1 MKEFLK
7 QIGITEE
14 GQETTEGNYVVDL
27 ENSNHFNK
35 IFSKLDK
42 CDLVEENEDSSV
54 VNVNITNILYI
65 GEEYAINL
73 VADFNQDAYKLV
85 VTPLE
90 DE

>member
-1 MKEFLK
+1 MEEFLK

-14 GQETTEGNYVVDL
+14 GHETTDGNYVVDL
-27 ENSNHFNK
+27 EDSNHFNK

-42 CDLVEENEDSSV
+42 SDLVDENEDSSV

-65 GEEYAINL
+65 GEEYAVNL
-73 VADFNQDAYKLV
+73 VADFNEDAYKLV